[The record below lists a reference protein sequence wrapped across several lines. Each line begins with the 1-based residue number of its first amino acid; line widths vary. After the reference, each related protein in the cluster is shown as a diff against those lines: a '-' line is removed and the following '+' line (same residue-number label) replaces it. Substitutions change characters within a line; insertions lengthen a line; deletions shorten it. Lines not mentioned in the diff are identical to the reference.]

1 MKFRLF
7 VELVFRFFFA
17 FGVAVVV
24 LVFGIFLLGLGS
36 DEAVEVGLGG
46 VEFKRGVILFEQLA
60 HTHTVLYV
68 K

>member
-1 MKFRLF
+1 M
-7 VELVFRFFFA
+7 VVF
-17 FGVAVVV
+17 
-24 LVFGIFLLGLGS
+24 VFGIFLLGLGS